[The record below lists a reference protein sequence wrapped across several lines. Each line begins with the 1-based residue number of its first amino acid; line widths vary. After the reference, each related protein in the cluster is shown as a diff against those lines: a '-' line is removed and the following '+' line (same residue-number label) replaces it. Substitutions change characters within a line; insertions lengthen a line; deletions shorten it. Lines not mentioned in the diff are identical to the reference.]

1 MINHT
6 QANTNQLS
14 TAKQQYNI
22 LDIKAGIETNTGRL
36 PSSIKWQ
43 LGPRPG
49 DMSILTDISS
59 NNRLAIVMEPVDPLQ
74 AEGRVQVPSLLARA
88 EGTIQ
93 VDPAPIPVVYRP
105 PNHRPLEILEHP
117 TEEHVIPLL
126 LDVDAPRP
134 VADVQAVPSEPARKQ
149 LIPLFPAQIP
159 NPGCQ
164 MRPHRPPN
172 LPPLADIDISI
183 LLHVTS
189 FHSHILIL
197 ILIPI
202 PQLHTLLGLG
212 RIVNSIKVQIIVQRP
227 RTTIDGFWILTA
239 ITGGGGG
246 RVGLGAIRSGKILV
260 GAELALEA
268 EVGVLEE
275 DAGVAEA
282 GAADGEPVEG
292 GPAAGGQG
300 GGGGVGGVGE
310 VGDDGG
316 DVGAALGLP
325 ADVADQGGELGAD
338 AGEAGPVPGVVLEL
352 GEDVE
357 DDVVGEA
364 REQGVRHLGSLVFLS
379 GVVGSG
385 GS

>member
-1 MINHT
+1 MT
-6 QANTNQLS
+6 
-14 TAKQQYNI
+14 
-22 LDIKAGIETNTGRL
+22 
-36 PSSIKWQ
+36 
-43 LGPRPG
+43 
-49 DMSILTDISS
+49 
-59 NNRLAIVMEPVDPLQ
+59 
-74 AEGRVQVPSLLARA
+74 
-88 EGTIQ
+88 
-93 VDPAPIPVVYRP
+93 
-105 PNHRPLEILEHP
+105 P
-117 TEEHVIPLL
+117 TW
-126 LDVDAPRP
+126 
-134 VADVQAVPSEPARKQ
+134 
-149 LIPLFPAQIP
+149 
-159 NPGCQ
+159 
-164 MRPHRPPN
+164 
-172 LPPLADIDISI
+172 
-183 LLHVTS
+183 
-189 FHSHILIL
+189 
-197 ILIPI
+197 
-202 PQLHTLLGLG
+202 
-212 RIVNSIKVQIIVQRP
+212 
-227 RTTIDGFWILTA
+227 FWPESGGGGG
-239 ITGGGGG
+239 GGGGG

-300 GGGGVGGVGE
+300 GGGGVVGVGE